1 MLDQVDLGQKLAKS
15 EYKDQMDQMGIQLGE
30 LHRKIHD
37 LGIPAIIV
45 FEGWDAAGRGTL
57 INELI
62 LRLDPRGFKV
72 FANNLC
78 HGEVAAH
85 PFLWRYWNTT
95 PAAGTIMIYDKSW
108 YEAVL
113 SDRVD
118 GVTPRDSLD
127 ARYNEIVSFERQLT
141 DSGYILIKFFLHITK
156 KEQKKRMDELE
167 NDPSTRWRVGDVEW
181 RRHRKY
187 EEYLAIIEET
197 LSRTDQDCGPW
208 TPVAAMDR
216 RFAAVKICGTV
227 IQALEQRIRN
237 AEKKL
242 VNPDTLKETNVVV
255 KPLEVPTSTLDKIAI
270 PKDWNPDKYEKD
282 LERLENR
289 LHELH
294 YETYKKKIPVLILF
308 EGWDAAGKGGAIKRL
323 VENFDPRGYEV
334 IPVAAP
340 NDTERAHHY
349 FWRFWQA
356 VPAAGR
362 VAVFDRTWYGRVL
375 VERVEGFC
383 QETEWRRAYR
393 EINEF
398 EEQLAN
404 FGAVIVKFWLH
415 IDKDEQL
422 RRFEERENTP
432 EKKWKITDED
442 WRNRSKWDSYKL
454 AVDEMLFRTSTRQAP
469 WTVVA
474 ANSKEYAR
482 LTVLT
487 TVAEAMGKAL

>member
-1 MLDQVDLGQKLAKS
+1 
-15 EYKDQMDQMGIQLGE
+15 
-30 LHRKIHD
+30 
-37 LGIPAIIV
+37 
-45 FEGWDAAGRGTL
+45 
-57 INELI
+57 
-62 LRLDPRGFKV
+62 
-72 FANNLC
+72 
-78 HGEVAAH
+78 
-85 PFLWRYWNTT
+85 
-95 PAAGTIMIYDKSW
+95 MIYDKSW
-108 YEAVL
+108 YESVL
-113 SDRVD
+113 TDRID
-118 GVTPRDSLD
+118 GVTPQENLTD
-127 ARYNEIVSFERQLT
+127 RYNEIVSFERQLT
-141 DSGYILIKFFLHITK
+141 DSGCVLIKIFLHITK
-156 KEQKKRMDELE
+156 KEQKKRMDKLE
-167 NDPSTRWRVGDVEW
+167 EDPATRWRVGEIEW

-187 EEYLAIIEET
+187 EEYLEIIEDT
-197 LSRTDQDCGPW
+197 LSRTDREGCPW

-216 RFAAVKICGTV
+216 RFAAVKICGTL

-237 AEKKL
+237 SGRSEKDFAGL
-242 VNPDTLKETNVVV
+242 REATATISMEAPI
-255 KPLEVPTSTLDKIAI
+255 STLDKISI
-270 PKDWNPDKYEKD
+270 PKDWNPDKYEK
-282 LERLENR
+282 ELENLGHR

-349 FWRFWQA
+349 LWRFWQA

-362 VAVFDRTWYGRVL
+362 IAVFDRTWYGRVL

-383 QETEWRRAYR
+383 QESEWRRAYR

-398 EEQLAN
+398 EEQLVN
-404 FGAVIVKFWLH
+404 FGATIVKFWLH

-432 EKKWKITDED
+432 EKSWKITAED
-442 WRNRSKWDSYKL
+442 WRNREKWDDYKV
-454 AVDEMLFRTSTRQAP
+454 AVDEMLFRTSTRKAP

-482 LTVLT
+482 LTVLRA
-487 TVAEAMGKAL
+487 VAEAMEKAL